1 MNIPSS
7 VEKPHIIKDEIH
19 TKNPRW
25 NRLMKWWLH
34 SLLSF
39 RRRWLPM
46 MRSRSSILIICV
58 TFNSFKSCKTIYSF
72 FFYQK
77 LYFNVVSLFDEKWQ
91 ETTIPKNEYWRTR
104 WISEIYNIS
113 LCICMISMKTTS
125 ACHIYEFG
133 RYVVLSTTWWCRWLS
148 LYSV

>member
-7 VEKPHIIKDEIH
+7 VEKLHIIKDEIH

-58 TFNSFKSCKTIYSF
+58 TYNSFKSCKTIYFF

-77 LYFNVVSLFDEKWQ
+77 LYFNVVSLFDENDKRPQ
-91 ETTIPKNEYWRTR
+91 FPKTSIEERDESVKYIIFHYVYAWYQWRQPRLAIFMNLDDT
-104 WISEIYNIS
+104 
-113 LCICMISMKTTS
+113 
-125 ACHIYEFG
+125 
-133 RYVVLSTTWWCRWLS
+133 
-148 LYSV
+148 